1 MIRDKDAV
9 RTLQNMI
16 VQSGY
21 TIDVDGI
28 YGDQTRQAIERLHVP
43 NWVKTALKEIGV
55 EEIHGIKHNDR
66 VLQYHAVSGGFST
79 DEVPWCGSFV
89 NWVMHQYNYDTPKY
103 PARAKSW
110 LHFGKTSIIPV
121 LGSIAVKSRTG
132 GGHVCFVVGK
142 NMNGDLYCVGGNQ
155 NDEVNIRLYKK
166 ESFIDFRVPLN
177 YGKEDLPY
185 YALSTSVGT
194 REA

>member
-1 MIRDKDAV
+1 MKRSRKAVEILQTMIK
-9 RTLQNMI
+9 
-16 VQSGY
+16 QSGY

-28 YGDQTRQAIERLHVP
+28 YGDQTRQAIERLCVP

-55 EEIHGIKHNDR
+55 QEIHGVEHNDR
-66 VLQYHAVSGGFST
+66 VLEYHSVSGAFST
-79 DEVPWCGSFV
+79 DEVPWCASFV
-89 NWVMHQYNYDTPKY
+89 NWVMLQYNYDTPKY

-110 LHFGKTSIIPV
+110 LTFGKTSIMPV
-121 LGSIAVKSRTG
+121 LGSIAVKSRKG

-142 NMNGDLYCVGGNQ
+142 NINGDLYCVGGNQ

-166 ESFIDFRVPLN
+166 EDFIDFRVPLN
-177 YGKEDLPY
+177 YGKEDLPH
-185 YALSTSVGT
+185 YALTTSVGT